1 MSPTENPPSPPSLP
15 TAVVQCIC
23 PKCQAVMK
31 PTDKRCWL
39 CYAEN
44 RSNNAFGESVP
55 TIAQTRT
62 NATTT
67 AANRSRWDALAWG
80 ILGLCAVMAVLVAIG
95 IAVDSP
101 GALIPYAIVLLPAM
115 IVTLTRGFVER
126 GPEGEWQPRKMLLT
140 LAISWLVTMGAMV
153 LLTIG
158 AVVLLFLMC
167 LSQGVR

>member
-1 MSPTENPPSPPSLP
+1 
-15 TAVVQCIC
+15 
-23 PKCQAVMK
+23 MK

-44 RSNNAFGESVP
+44 RSTNAFGDPVP
-55 TIAQTRT
+55 TIAPAR
-62 NATTT
+62 TT
-67 AANRSRWDALAWG
+67 AATTATNRSRWDALAWG
-80 ILGLCAVMAVLVAIG
+80 ILGLCAVMAVLVGIG

-115 IVTLTRGFVER
+115 IVTLARGFAER

-140 LAISWLVTMGAMV
+140 LAISWLVTIGAMV

-167 LSQGVR
+167 LSQGMR

>member
-1 MSPTENPPSPPSLP
+1 
-15 TAVVQCIC
+15 
-23 PKCQAVMK
+23 MK

-44 RSNNAFGESVP
+44 RSTNAFGESVP
-55 TIAQTRT
+55 RIAH
-62 NATTT
+62 AGTT

-115 IVTLTRGFVER
+115 IVTLTRGFIER
-126 GPEGEWQPRKMLLT
+126 GPEGEWQPRRMLLT

-158 AVVLLFLMC
+158 AVVLLFLIC
-167 LSQGVR
+167 LSQGLR

>member
-1 MSPTENPPSPPSLP
+1 
-15 TAVVQCIC
+15 
-23 PKCQAVMK
+23 MK

-44 RSNNAFGESVP
+44 RTKNAFGESVP
-55 TIAQTRT
+55 TMAHAR
-62 NATTT
+62 AST
-67 AANRSRWDALAWG
+67 AAGRSRWDALAWG
-80 ILGLCAVMAVLVAIG
+80 ILGLCAIMAVLVAIG

-167 LSQGVR
+167 LSQGVP